1 MMVALVAGILAGCGP
16 TTVPSPSGMPATEG
30 ETDSIL
36 RLDAPTPT
44 ADTHRTMAA
53 DSTATVQNE
62 DTTEETASGSGTDTD
77 SIANARRDLAAS
89 IDSLNR
95 QLLIY
100 EQAYAQLLEVY
111 VACTDSLRTS
121 IESYKKAERKKP
133 PNWVVVLVI
142 LLMGILIGGAAVG
155 VRKP

>member
-1 MMVALVAGILAGCGP
+1 
-16 TTVPSPSGMPATEG
+16 MPAEQARIRLPR
-30 ETDSIL
+30 EAMDSIPKGQSL
-36 RLDAPTPT
+36 SQRNG
-44 ADTHRTMAA
+44 R
-53 DSTATVQNE
+53 ATVSLRRPSDGE
-62 DTTEETASGSGTDTD
+62 IEVTA
-77 SIANARRDLAAS
+77 NC
-89 IDSLNR
+89 DSLNR